1 MAGDPDKIDAKD
13 FAALRGKKDKKTEGN
28 KFSGNLAKARAQGLK
43 QADLDGDG
51 NMEKV
56 TPGKSNLREGWD
68 EMQKYLEKK
77 RGPESKGGEGKKAG
91 TRYGGSA
98 QKDDGEDVDGEGQP
112 TEKKKG
118 RPKGT
123 GGGAKFSFK
132 KPKD

>member
-1 MAGDPDKIDAKD
+1 LSRGLFGQDID
-13 FAALRGKKDKKTEGN
+13 EGRT
-28 KFSGNLAKARAQGLK
+28 S
-43 QADLDGDG
+43 
-51 NMEKV
+51 MH
-56 TPGKSNLREGWD
+56 EGWE

-77 RGPESKGGEGKKAG
+77 RGPESKGDAGKKAG

-98 QKDDGEDVDGEGQP
+98 QKDDSEDVDGEGQP
-112 TEKKKG
+112 TVKKKG

>member
-1 MAGDPDKIDAKD
+1 M
-13 FAALRGKKDKKTEGN
+13 
-28 KFSGNLAKARAQGLK
+28 
-43 QADLDGDG
+43 
-51 NMEKV
+51 
-56 TPGKSNLREGWD
+56 REGWE

-77 RGPESKGGEGKKAG
+77 KGPQSKGGEGKKAG

-98 QKDDGEDVDGEGQP
+98 QKDDDEETDGEGK
-112 TEKKKG
+112 TVEKKKG